1 MKRIDVLLVEKEFTK
16 SRAQAQV
23 YIKNGQVYID
33 GKNIDKSSIQ
43 VDESA
48 NIEIRGELQKYV
60 SRGGYKLEEA
70 INKFN
75 IDLKGKVC
83 MDVGASTGG
92 FTDCMLQNG
101 ASKVYAIDVG
111 HSQLD
116 PKLALD
122 SRVVSIEKTNIKDVN
137 KEKLERI
144 DFICIDVSFISLTN
158 IMEYIKNLTENSGEI
173 VALIKPQFEVG
184 RGNLN
189 KKGIVKDEKTRKKT
203 VDKIIEYMVKSNMFV
218 KGVIESPIKGSDGNI
233 EYLMYTIKEEGEDIG
248 RKNG

>member
-1 MKRIDVLLVEKEFTK
+1 MNIKRIDVLLVEREFAK

-33 GKNIDKSSIQ
+33 NKNIDKSSIQ

-48 NIEIRGELQKYV
+48 DIKIHGELQKYV
-60 SRGGYKLEEA
+60 SRGGYKLEDA
-70 INKFN
+70 LNKFK

-116 PKLALD
+116 SKLIED
-122 SRVVSIEKTNIKDVN
+122 IRVVSMEKTNIKDVE
-137 KEKLERI
+137 KESFDPI
-144 DFICIDVSFISLTN
+144 DFICIDVSFTSLTN
-158 IMEYIKNLTENSGEI
+158 IMDHIKDMIGHSGEM

-189 KKGIVKDEKTRKKT
+189 KKGIVKDEKVRKKT

-218 KGVIESPIKGSDGNI
+218 KDIIESPIKGNDGNI
-233 EYLMYTIKEEGEDIG
+233 EYLMYIKKEGEDIG
-248 RKNG
+248 R